1 MGEKMPVVHV
11 YLWEGRTDEQIA
23 EIIKG
28 ITEVFEKQGT
38 SSQATRVLVH
48 ALPKTHWGKGGKPST

>member
-1 MGEKMPVVHV
+1 MPVVHV

-23 EIIKG
+23 EIIAG

-38 SSQATRVLVH
+38 SPQAVRVLVH
-48 ALPKTHWGKGGKPST
+48 ALPKSHWGKNGKPSV